1 MKILLKSFFIFG
13 MTFLLVSCSDN
24 INKEN
29 KLTEKTEEITSEN
42 SNENSVV
49 SGTFGSDGAFTNNN
63 IDIEVSENPEAV
75 NELIYEEIYNDFI
88 FHSIDIAKNK
98 IIFDKNKLLEQFIQN
113 NVKIGK
119 FYLQKNIANYL
130 YSYYSNSS
138 EGKAE
143 KEYILFDK
151 SIFTSKESLSLFEK
165 ENPGYSK
172 NNNLNNEYL
181 ENVFLFEL
189 NKNTTDDLPSYS
201 SEVDQLIKN
210 LYTRKIN
217 ETIFD
222 NELSNTVNLFFIFE
236 FVNKDKE
243 KTVCTLILPNKI
255 SLYAMDIDY
264 SSSYKDYYKNS
275 PDTKVKANLPDL
287 SSIVGKIQAFTSFYT
302 SCISL

>member
-1 MKILLKSFFIFG
+1 M
-13 MTFLLVSCSDN
+13 LVSCSDN
-24 INKEN
+24 VNEEN
-29 KLTEKTEEITSEN
+29 KLSEKTEAITTEN

-63 IDIEVSENPEAV
+63 IDIEVSEKPEVV

-113 NVKIGK
+113 NKKIGK

-151 SIFTSKESLSLFEK
+151 NIFTSKETLSLFEK

-172 NNNLNNEYL
+172 DNNLNNAYL

-189 NKNTTDDLPSYS
+189 NKNTTDDLPNYS
-201 SEVDQLIKN
+201 SEVDQLINN

-222 NELSNTVNLFFIFE
+222 NELSNTINLFFIFE
-236 FVNKDKE
+236 FVNNNKE

-275 PDTKVKANLPDL
+275 PDTQVKANLPDL